1 MQRCY
6 GVPIE
11 KAKQAARVEQG
22 TLPQHALELTPGL
35 NAKLEQCFAGQL
47 HFCTE
52 HEPLIALQLIPRGEP
67 TSALTCDGGC

>member
-22 TLPQHALELTPGL
+22 TLLQHALELTPGL
-35 NAKLEQCFAGQL
+35 NAELDQCFAG
-47 HFCTE
+47 
-52 HEPLIALQLIPRGEP
+52 
-67 TSALTCDGGC
+67 